1 MASTTG
7 TYMAYIGIGLF
18 AIGLFPEICWLAYSV
33 GGAFIVIYLYADW
46 FYKWDSF
53 ASLGDKWLY
62 IFGGL
67 LLWFFCIFMAIFGEV
82 ILIPW
87 FLVSFIPLGSGYLL
101 YSISSYI

>member
-1 MASTTG
+1 
-7 TYMAYIGIGLF
+7 MAYIGLSLF

-33 GGAFIVIYLYADW
+33 GGAAIVIYLYADW

-53 ASLGDKWLY
+53 ASLGDKWLN